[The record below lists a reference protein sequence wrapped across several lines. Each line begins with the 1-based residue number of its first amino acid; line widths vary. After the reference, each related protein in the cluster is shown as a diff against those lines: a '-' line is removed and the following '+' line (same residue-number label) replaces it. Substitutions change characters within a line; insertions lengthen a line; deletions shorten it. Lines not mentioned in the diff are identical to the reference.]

1 MIHCIRFSIQSLFED
16 CMKQVAVDFSAT
28 RTANPEAA
36 DAIYED
42 YALTEDKMNEFRMAL
57 RDELAQLAL
66 LLRSNIT
73 AFSDED
79 DTLHWNISLDDKE
92 KFGSLLDTLFRTY
105 LKHRMLAWWF
115 ANRSDRL
122 YAYYIGEAAETK
134 TKINNFFGANL
145 GGRKLRYF

>member
-1 MIHCIRFSIQSLFED
+1 MIHCIQFSIQSLFDD
-16 CMKQVAVDFSAT
+16 CVKQVSVDFSAT

-36 DAIYED
+36 DTIYED

-57 RDELAQLAL
+57 RDELAQFAL
-66 LLRSNIT
+66 LLRSNIA

-79 DTLHWNISLDDKE
+79 DLLHWNITLDDEE

-115 ANRSDRL
+115 LNRSDRL

>member
-57 RDELAQLAL
+57 RDEVAQFAL
-66 LLRSNIT
+66 LLRSNIA

-79 DTLHWNISLDDKE
+79 DRLHWDVTLGENE
-92 KFGSLLDTLFRTY
+92 AFGSLLDTLFKGY

-115 ANRSDRL
+115 LNRSELL
-122 YAYYIGEAAETK
+122 YAYYAEKAHDDK
-134 TKINNFFGANL
+134 TKINNFFGTAL